1 MKNTLILFTLITTS
15 LFIACESSNDSLALI
30 PGSNTGVG
38 GSYARFIIVG
48 DFMYV
53 VDEQSLITFDISEAA
68 DPTEVDR
75 QPIGNRI
82 ETIFNFKEKL
92 FIGSGEGLFIYEI
105 GENGIPEQLSATSY
119 FEFDIYPCDPV
130 VANDSF
136 AYVTLNAKR
145 RINNPCGG
153 AFEVNANVLK
163 IYDITDP
170 WQPNLLSQYDMF
182 APKGVG
188 LDGNTLFVCDDE
200 AGLKIFDVTDPY
212 ELVSIA
218 HIEDLT
224 AFDVIPLNG
233 LLLVVGPESVYEFDY
248 TNLDNIMLLSSF
260 RYGN

>member
-1 MKNTLILFTLITTS
+1 MAAGLFV
-15 LFIACESSNDSLALI
+15 ACESSLNDQATPSPDAA
-30 PGSNTGVG
+30 GVG

-53 VDEQSLITFDISEAA
+53 VDEQSLITFDISDAA
-68 DPTEVDR
+68 DPVQIDK

-105 GENGIPEQLSATSY
+105 MEDGIPQQLSATSY

-145 RINNPCGG
+145 RLNNPCGG
-153 AFEVNANVLK
+153 AFEANANLLK
-163 IYDITDP
+163 IYDITDAR
-170 WQPNLLSQYDMF
+170 QPVLLAEYEMF

-188 LDGNTLFVCDDE
+188 LDGTTLFVCDDE
-200 AGLKIFDVTDPY
+200 AGLKIFDVADPY
-212 ELVSIA
+212 NLVSIA
-218 HIEDLT
+218 HIDYLT

-233 LLLVVGPESVYEFDY
+233 LLLVVGPENVYEFDY
-248 TNLDNIMLLSSF
+248 TDLDNILLLSSF
-260 RYGN
+260 RYGS

>member
-1 MKNTLILFTLITTS
+1 MKNKLILFTLMTAG
-15 LFIACESSNDSLALI
+15 LFAACESSDSLAPA

-68 DPTEVDR
+68 NPVEVDK

-130 VANDSF
+130 VANDRF

-153 AFEVNANVLK
+153 AFEVNANLLK

-170 WQPNLLSQYDMF
+170 RQPNLLSQYEMF

-188 LDGNTLFVCDDE
+188 LDGTTLFVCDDE
-200 AGLKIFDVTDPY
+200 AGLKVFDATDPY
-212 ELVSIA
+212 NLVSIA
-218 HIEDLT
+218 HLDDLT

-233 LLLVVGPESVYEFDY
+233 LLLVVGPENVYEFDY
-248 TNLDNIMLLSSF
+248 TDLDNITLLSSF